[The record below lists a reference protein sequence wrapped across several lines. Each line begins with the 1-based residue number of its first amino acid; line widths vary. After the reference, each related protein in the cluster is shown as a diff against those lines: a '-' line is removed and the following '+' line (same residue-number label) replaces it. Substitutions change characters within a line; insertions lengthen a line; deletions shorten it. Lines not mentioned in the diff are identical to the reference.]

1 MITLPLSYYFGGDRG
16 TQTLDL
22 SNANAALYQLSYIPM
37 LVAKLFTRITIP
49 KNRLRLN
56 WWTLQGLN
64 LRPHEC
70 ESCALAN

>member
-37 LVAKLFTRITIP
+37 LVQVTKLRFYFSTRQVNLKLP
-49 KNRLRLN
+49 LRL
-56 WWTLQGLN
+56 LCVKFLE
-64 LRPHEC
+64 R
-70 ESCALAN
+70 SYRY